1 MHWVFSVKAV
11 TDELLHHWSRLPS
24 LSYLRPGGDTQEG
37 ALLGFSTF
45 ILLSPVATAT
55 VQRRVY
61 RCCQSRASARV
72 PLSLRWHRSLMI
84 CMLGGRARVSVSCV
98 AVVKKQNQSRRRLT
112 SGSPAPRKKASA
124 VLRQGILRG
133 ENQAD
138 CVVNTKITLRR
149 YLIKSSTTVLLI
161 WLVEEL

>member
-37 ALLGFSTF
+37 ALLVFSTF
-45 ILLSPVATAT
+45 FLLSPVAITT
-55 VQRRVY
+55 VQRCVY

-84 CMLGGRARVSVSCV
+84 CMLGEKKSESVGDLCGFGEE
-98 AVVKKQNQSRRRLT
+98 AEPSRRCLT

-124 VLRQGILRG
+124 VLRQGILR
-133 ENQAD
+133 EK
-138 CVVNTKITLRR
+138 TKR
-149 YLIKSSTTVLLI
+149 TVLSTGRYH
-161 WLVEEL
+161 